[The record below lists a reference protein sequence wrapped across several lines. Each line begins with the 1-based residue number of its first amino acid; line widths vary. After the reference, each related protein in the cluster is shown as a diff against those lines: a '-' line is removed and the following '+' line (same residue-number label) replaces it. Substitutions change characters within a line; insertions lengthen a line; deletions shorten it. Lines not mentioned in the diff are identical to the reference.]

1 MKRSRNPR
9 GLGGLLALILL
20 GMTLA
25 ACGGSQTQVVCP
37 ISYDAAG
44 AEACFVGDV
53 KNANTQQAMPAVQLR
68 QNEIGLFQPPGQHG
82 DRPVEIQRG
91 IGYHSV
97 PDQYTFRIPGNIRS
111 YRTFGDPTNRTK
123 CSEEQFNWG
132 ECDYSLDGIQL
143 KNAVEIV
150 VDIEVD
156 YEVIVTDK
164 TADEIVVMGGYSP
177 LLAQFKSY
185 MRTAFRDSQSVSIDE
200 YRAGTLK
207 STLQKQWRPLLDKW
221 QHANLIKIHDLRIR
235 SAERVGVDTQGE
247 QKAEAFA
254 TQVTIAC
261 PPNAYP
267 NDAARAEC
275 AKAYVWSTKSDSS
288 QPPAAAPNGG
298 TPAPAP

>member
-1 MKRSRNPR
+1 
-9 GLGGLLALILL
+9 
-20 GMTLA
+20 
-25 ACGGSQTQVVCP
+25 
-37 ISYDAAG
+37 
-44 AEACFVGDV
+44 
-53 KNANTQQAMPAVQLR
+53 MPAVQLR

-111 YRTFGDPTNRTK
+111 YRTFGDPNNRTK

-156 YEVIVTDK
+156 YEVIVDDK
-164 TADEIVVMGGYSP
+164 TADKIVQLGGYP
-177 LLAQFKSY
+177 ALMAQFKSY
-185 MRTAFRDSQSVSIDE
+185 MRTAFRDSQNISIDE

-207 STLQKQWRPLLDKW
+207 STLQKQWRPLLDAW
-221 QHANLIKIHDLRIR
+221 QHISLVKIHDLRIR

-254 TQVTIAC
+254 TQVSIAC
-261 PPNAYP
+261 PSNAF
-267 NDAARAEC
+267 NNEAARSEC
-275 AKAYVWSTKSDSS
+275 YKAYVWSTKSDGS
-288 QPPAAAPNGG
+288 QIPPAAPNTGA
-298 TPAPAP
+298 TAAPAP